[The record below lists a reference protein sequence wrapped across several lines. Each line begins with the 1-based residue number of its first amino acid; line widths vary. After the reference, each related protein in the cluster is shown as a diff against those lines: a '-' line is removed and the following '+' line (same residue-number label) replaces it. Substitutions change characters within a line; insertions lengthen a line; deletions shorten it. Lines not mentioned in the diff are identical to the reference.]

1 MICHVC
7 WVRDYPRLSFRGGS
21 LYTSHDDID
30 DEAYKSEHGRIR
42 WPLRGNTRE
51 SLENFKAFRVCGRYR
66 VNCHKCTL
74 DFWSRPSA
82 FSSANSNPQSN
93 VQWTP
98 SEFRGNKETG
108 QRKETRCPERIENE
122 THMHSEGTRNCPKLF
137 TRYTEATRSMIVHR
151 ERIIGTSY
159 RRTKEIQHA
168 RLPCSTF
175 LWQVHFI
182 ADATKC

>member
-7 WVRDYPRLSFRGGS
+7 WVQDYPRLSFRGGS

-42 WPLRGNTRE
+42 RLLRGNTRQ
-51 SLENFKAFRVCGRYR
+51 SLGNFRAVRVCGRHR

-74 DFWSRPSA
+74 DFRGRPSA
-82 FSSANSNPQSN
+82 FSSTNSNPQSN
-93 VQWTP
+93 VQWT
-98 SEFRGNKETG
+98 SSKFRGNKETG

-122 THMHSEGTRNCPKLF
+122 THIYSEGTRNCPKLF
-137 TRYTEATRSMIVHR
+137 TRY
-151 ERIIGTSY
+151 IGNSKHDCPQRKNY
-159 RRTKEIQHA
+159 RNELSTNKGN
-168 RLPCSTF
+168 PTYSNSTF